1 MRRASGILYL
11 VSFIIGLVQG
21 LVLSILGIVFLAM
34 SGATSGEEAAVATT
48 TGVIYLLI
56 GIFALVTSIIAFSK
70 RKKVLNHTDNTS
82 THVGAIVCGAL
93 FGNALLIAGGILGL
107 VAVGKESSNATPS
120 NFSSRG

>member
-21 LVLSILGIVFLAM
+21 LILSILGIVFLAM

-56 GIFALVTSIIAFSK
+56 SSFKTPYISLMAF
-70 RKKVLNHTDNTS
+70 V
-82 THVGAIVCGAL
+82 
-93 FGNALLIAGGILGL
+93 
-107 VAVGKESSNATPS
+107 
-120 NFSSRG
+120 